1 MGEQT
6 QEMPEIPANEQAVEP
21 ETKKHK
27 TKKTQRVLS
36 VRAQTPAETV
46 LVDTGDAKDFGRYS
60 IPESEDD
67 PHWDPKLKNP
77 VPEALVDGLAEFGW
91 KRAYAAEGV
100 RQADGKV
107 LITRGKTRWRAIAK
121 ANKLRKAAGQEPL
134 RAWVEVTDEDPADDA
149 KIIENMRLNVSL
161 NRAVQEQDP
170 MTLAESMVRMLS
182 AGVDE
187 RTVARDHAVSV
198 NDLHGYLLLT
208 DEFKVPPVVQ
218 DLIREGK
225 VPFAAAIELA
235 RRAESMSKSEV
246 QSEAERIAKLA
257 NGGVRVTTAT
267 VKNKVSDPDNKVA
280 TKKEIKQDLLD
291 TQSDPHTG
299 KHGEQVTMAYII
311 GLEVGIGT
319 RSLKSASIALAK
331 LAKGEAI
338 KIDFKQ
344 YVPDGKKPVKGQE
357 KK

>member
-1 MGEQT
+1 MMGEQEAGVPGT
-6 QEMPEIPANEQAVEP
+6 PANEQAVEP
-21 ETKKHK
+21 VPHKAKKREPK
-27 TKKTQRVLS
+27 AKKPEAVVESITI
-36 VRAQTPAETV
+36 
-46 LVDTGDAKDFGRYS
+46 DTGDHKAFARVTL
-60 IPESEDD
+60 PESEDD
-67 PHWDPKLKNP
+67 LHWDPKLKNP

-91 KRAYAAEGV
+91 KPAYRAEAIREG
-100 RQADGKV
+100 DKLKV
-107 LITRGKTRWRAIAK
+107 IRGKTRIRAVPK

-134 RAWVEVTDEDPADDA
+134 VIYLDVSEEEPSDDA

-182 AGVDE
+182 AGIDE

-208 DEFKVPPVVQ
+208 DEAKVPPVVQ

-246 QSEAERIAKLA
+246 QAEAERIAKLA

-267 VKNKVSDPDNKVA
+267 VKNKSGDPDNKVA

-299 KHGEQVTMAYII
+299 KHGEPVTMAYII

-319 RSLKSASIALAK
+319 RSIKSAQIALAK
-331 LAKGEAI
+331 LAKGEAV
-338 KIDFKQ
+338 KIDYKQ
-344 YVPDGKKPVKGQE
+344 YADGKETPVKGQE